1 MYKRKG
7 SGPTLIESDAID
19 TFLTKVRGDLIQ
31 PDDPQFEEARSLY
44 NGMIDKHPQFI
55 MKCKNVADVIA
66 SVNFASENSLD
77 LAIRGG
83 GHSGPGLASVD
94 NGFVIDLSS
103 MKGIWVDPE
112 KRTAK
117 VEAGCTWGDVDHATH
132 AFGLATVSGVIS
144 TTGVGGLT
152 LGGGHGY
159 LTRKYG
165 LTIDNLI
172 GADVVLADGTFVHA
186 SENKH
191 PDLFWALR
199 GGGGNF
205 GVVTSFEF
213 KLHPVKNVIAG
224 PLFWPLDKLET
235 TMKWY
240 RDWLP
245 KMPEDMYAFY
255 LIAEVAPME
264 PFPEELHGEKVCGL
278 MCCYTGPE
286 DQFERIIQEAR
297 EVAEPLF
304 EFTGEMPYPVLQS
317 LFDGLLPPGDQWY
330 WKGDFVKEISDEAID
345 EHLKFANVPTTKS
358 TMHLYPVDGVAHR
371 VGKQETAWDKRDAN
385 WSMVIA
391 GIDPDPANSE
401 TIKTWA
407 REYWEALHPYTMGGA
422 YVNFMMEEGE
432 DRIKATYGENYE
444 KLRQVKAKY
453 DPDNL
458 FHVNQNIVPKI

>member
-7 SGPTLIESDAID
+7 SGPGLIESDAID

-31 PDDPQFEEARSLY
+31 SDDPQFEEARSLY

-55 MKCKNVADVIA
+55 MKCNNVADVIE
-66 SVNFASENSLD
+66 SVNFAKENSVD
-77 LAIRGG
+77 LAIRSG
-83 GHSGPGLASVD
+83 GHNGPGLASVD

-165 LTIDNLI
+165 LTIDNLT
-172 GADVVLADGTFVHA
+172 GADVVLADGSFVHA
-186 SENKH
+186 SENEH

-213 KLHPVKNVIAG
+213 KLHPVENVVGG
-224 PLFWPLDKLET
+224 PMFWPIDKLEK

-240 RDWLP
+240 REWLLKLP
-245 KMPEDMYAFY
+245 DDVYAFY
-255 LIAEVAPME
+255 LVAEVPSAD
-264 PFPEELHGEKVCGL
+264 PFPKEIHGEKVCGL
-278 MCCYTGPE
+278 LWCYTGPE
-286 DQFERIIQEAR
+286 DQFDEFAKQAR
-297 EVAEPLF
+297 DVAEPLF
-304 EFTGEMPYPVLQS
+304 EFTGSMPYPALQS
-317 LFDGLLPPGDQWY
+317 LFDDLYPAGMHWY
-330 WKGDFVKEISDEAID
+330 WKGDFVSEINDEAVEI
-345 EHLKFANVPTTKS
+345 HKKFGSVPTMHS
-358 TMHLYPVDGVAHR
+358 TMHLYPVNGAAHR
-371 VGKQETAWDKRDAN
+371 PSNGDTAWDKRDAT

-391 GIDPDPANSE
+391 GVDPEPKNAE
-401 TIKTWA
+401 TITKWA
-407 REYWEALHPYTMGGA
+407 KEYWEALHPYTMKGA
-422 YVNFMMEEGE
+422 YINFMMEEGD
-432 DRIKATYGENYE
+432 DRIKATYGENYG
-444 KLRQVKAKY
+444 KLRKVKSKY

-458 FHVNQNIVPKI
+458 FHINQNIKPL